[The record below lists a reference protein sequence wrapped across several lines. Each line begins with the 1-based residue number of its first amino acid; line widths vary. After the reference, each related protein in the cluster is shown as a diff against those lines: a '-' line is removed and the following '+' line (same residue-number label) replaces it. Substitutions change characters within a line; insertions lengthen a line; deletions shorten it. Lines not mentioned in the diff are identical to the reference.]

1 MAFLAGIPI
10 GVILGLY
17 WGYTGIMEKKME
29 TTVKEIRYRV
39 RWCLRSFD
47 VLDVHGNACKV
58 GTCPLLELPDIVPLK

>member
-17 WGYTGIMEKKME
+17 WGYTGMME
-29 TTVKEIRYRV
+29 KEIRYRV

-47 VLDVHGNACKV
+47 IFHVHGNACKV
-58 GTCPLLELPDIVPLK
+58 GTCPLLELPAIVPLQ